1 MAHNMTNE
9 VRHIARKFLYFSIF
23 LIFIFP
29 CFSFGVTLK
38 QRSFGESTGGAYYS
52 DYDYG
57 ALDYVP
63 GADGMSEMEV
73 VSTLR
78 HDIQALDE
86 QIATCERKRKGWV
99 AATVVGG
106 VGVAATGIA
115 AIVQHNKIQDKKTE
129 LESVKKDVSDAKH
142 QVEDARKDLSDLQ
155 KGK

>member
-1 MAHNMTNE
+1 MYKNLTFMLMA
-9 VRHIARKFLYFSIF
+9 LC
-23 LIFIFP
+23 LLP
-29 CFSFGVTLK
+29 GLSFGVTLK

-115 AIVQHNKIQDKKTE
+115 AIVQHNKIQDKKSE
-129 LESVKKDVSDAKH
+129 LDRVQKDVKEAGSQVSEAKR
-142 QVEDARKDLSDLQ
+142 ELDKLQ
-155 KGK
+155 PKKGN

>member
-1 MAHNMTNE
+1 MYKNLTFMFVA
-9 VRHIARKFLYFSIF
+9 LC
-23 LIFIFP
+23 LLP
-29 CFSFGVTLK
+29 GLSFGVTLK

-129 LESVKKDVSDAKH
+129 LDKVKADTKEADAQVSEAK
-142 QVEDARKDLSDLQ
+142 RKLSELQ
-155 KGK
+155 RKENKQ